1 MAVTRQATHST
12 PIAAATPAGGA
23 ETGLRGFCGRL
34 RTAVRDAWPIALGLA
49 PLAFTAGATGA
60 AAVGTPTAVFG
71 SVLMYSGGAYFVMVS
86 MLAQGAALPAVVM
99 ASIAANSRFVVYSA
113 ALSPKLSHHPWI
125 VRAIAS
131 YFLAE
136 PVFAHLDQRPLDGD
150 QRTVRMYVLGLGAA
164 VWTTWQV
171 AFVVGAAAGPA
182 VVEQVPTAF
191 LVATLF
197 VGLLVPGLRTIPA
210 VAAAVAGAA
219 VIGLAGGEMGSLSLV
234 AAATVGLLLGSAIER
249 SGS

>member
-1 MAVTRQATHST
+1 M
-12 PIAAATPAGGA
+12 
-23 ETGLRGFCGRL
+23 
-34 RTAVRDAWPIALGLA
+34 
-49 PLAFTAGATGA
+49 
-60 AAVGTPTAVFG
+60 
-71 SVLMYSGGAYFVMVS
+71 
-86 MLAQGAALPAVVM
+86 
-99 ASIAANSRFVVYSA
+99 YSA

-171 AFVVGAAAGPA
+171 AFVAGAAAGPA